1 MKFNKPKF
9 WDREISIYA
18 IILYP
23 FTILVHLVI
32 FIKKKISRYSAS
44 KLPIVCIGN
53 IYIGGTGKTPLTIF
67 IANKLKNL
75 GKRPVIVRK
84 FYKEH
89 NDEYGLIKDK
99 FEDFILNTSRIKSIR
114 EAENSKYDCVILDD
128 GFQDLSIHKNFNII
142 CFNGD
147 QLIGNGMVLP
157 SGPLRDNLNSLKSA
171 HVIIINGERD
181 VNFENKILKIN
192 SDLEFFYSRY
202 KPTNAEEF
210 IDKKLLAIAGIGNPD
225 NFFKLLIKNNLNI
238 EKKIVYPDHYVFTKN
253 EILNIVN
260 EANSKNYQIIMTEKD
275 YYKIKD
281 FNISEIKYLKINLE
295 INQSEKF
302 IKKILK
308 IYDQKY

>member
-1 MKFNKPKF
+1 M
-9 WDREISIYA
+9 
-18 IILYP
+18 YP

-32 FIKKKISRYSAS
+32 FIKKISRYSVS

-75 GKRPVIVRK
+75 GKQPVIVRK

-147 QLIGNGMVLP
+147 KLIGNGMVLP

-181 VNFENKILKIN
+181 VNFENKILRIN
-192 SDLEFFYSRY
+192 NDLEFFYSRY
-202 KPTNAEEF
+202 KPANAEEF
-210 IDKKLLAIAGIGNPD
+210 IGKKLLAIAGIGNPD